1 MKNKFTIAEGE
12 VQRILGLHKQAI
24 LKENKIILSEAYGL
38 NLINATNGAPEK
50 WNLKSFKVSK
60 KNGDILTAT
69 VVDSDNSK
77 FTNIEINCKTKNILT
92 IKSDG
97 TGSFGHQ
104 HNGTTYRLGNDL
116 VAIITESCSGTNK
129 SNEGSSNL
137 DGNKNTLY
145 KNINYKTKKEQ
156 RFAKE
161 NDVADTIVINPGV
174 TFYKNG
180 TDQAIAFNV
189 PIKVK
194 AKGGGIEAKASST
207 QNITYYCAKGKYK
220 FSGKNKGVLYY
231 SKTGI
236 SSVLVKNIC
245 EKKGVLPDE
254 KEVNGTS
261 EYKSKKDTKDKP
273 NNNPNVNPNVN
284 PKVKGNRY
292 TFDFD
297 AIMKAIND
305 TGKCAGS
312 WGSSDG
318 TNGTSGTQGTS
329 GTNVIQ
335 NPLPINN
342 KISADLYYKIIAN

>member
-24 LKENKIILSEAYGL
+24 LKENKIILSEVYGL
-38 NLINATNGAPEK
+38 NLINATNGADEK
-50 WNLKSFKVSK
+50 WYLKSFKVSK

-69 VVDSDNSK
+69 VVDSDDSK
-77 FTNIEINCKTKNILT
+77 FSNIEINCKTKNILT

-97 TGSFGHQ
+97 TGSYGHQ

-116 VAIITESCSGTNK
+116 VAIITKACSGTNK

-137 DGNKNTLY
+137 DGNKNT
-145 KNINYKTKKEQ
+145 KTSYTTKQWNELELNTYNSGQGFRYAIPKGTV
-156 RFAKE
+156 FSLT
-161 NDVADTIVINPGV
+161 DT
-174 TFYKNG
+174 
-180 TDQAIAFNV
+180 
-189 PIKVK
+189 
-194 AKGGGIEAKASST
+194 
-207 QNITYYCAKGKYK
+207 
-220 FSGKNKGVLYY
+220 KGVLRAKKAALYTAMSGPGKEWGKGSETSVSFFCKQGKFYIKGYKDKNFY
-231 SKTGI
+231 SSALAKA
-236 SSVLVKNIC
+236 LVNSIC
-245 EKKGVLPDE
+245 NVDPSKVVAK

-273 NNNPNVNPNVN
+273 NNNPNNNPNVN

-329 GTNVIQ
+329 GTNGIQ
-335 NPLPINN
+335 NPIPINN
-342 KISADLYYKIIAN
+342 KISKELYYTIIAN